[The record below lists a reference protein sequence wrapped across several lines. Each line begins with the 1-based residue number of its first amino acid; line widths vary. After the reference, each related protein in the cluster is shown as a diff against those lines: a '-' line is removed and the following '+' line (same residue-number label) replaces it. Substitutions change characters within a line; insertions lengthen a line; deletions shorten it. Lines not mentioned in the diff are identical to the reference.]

1 MVKTFLTVIF
11 APKLKIMNKLEF
23 LKGILGNKNTPWIL
37 GLLAFLIS
45 IFGLFKSYNSSELV
59 YVDVNKLI
67 QGYSR
72 TKTAKAEF
80 DKKATAMK
88 GNIDSLVG
96 KWQNELKNY
105 EKERASLSANELK
118 LKQELLANKQ
128 QQINGYQE
136 AIQKQIQEE
145 DKKITQTVINDINDY
160 VKEYGKN
167 HGYKII
173 FGASGGGNIMY
184 AAEVADLTEDILK
197 GLNAEY
203 DKKK

>member
-1 MVKTFLTVIF
+1 MNVLKNSKLSNSSLAILLSFVALLGVIVTFF
-11 APKLKIMNKLEF
+11 YLK
-23 LKGILGNKNTPWIL
+23 
-37 GLLAFLIS
+37 S
-45 IFGLFKSYNSSELV
+45 SSELV

-67 QGYSR
+67 DGYSR
-72 TKTAKAEF
+72 TKVAKADFE
-80 DKKATAMK
+80 KKATTLKA
-88 GNIDSLVG
+88 NVDSLLTD
-96 KWQNELKNY
+96 WQKELQNY
-105 EKERASLSANELK
+105 EKERASLSAKELELK
-118 LKQELLANKQ
+118 QQLLGNKQ

-145 DKKITQTVINDINDY
+145 DKKTTQTVINDINDY
-160 VKEYGKN
+160 IKEYGKK

-184 AAEVADLTEDILK
+184 ADEATDLTADVLK